1 MLPDSMIRPA
11 ALIGLALTLCA
22 CTKQETAPV
31 MHAAGPDVILQRET
45 ETIDDTVPEHAT
57 LDSLLRQNQLSAD
70 LVRAAVE
77 SAAGVFNPRQLRANR
92 PYRLVR
98 SIDGLLREFEYQID
112 ADRFLRIINRDRS
125 QPAVLEAE
133 VLPYEKDTRTIA
145 IHATIDSEHPS
156 LIAAVQETGENIQLS
171 MSLAEIFSGQID
183 FVSDLQPGDGFEVL
197 FEKSTR
203 DGEFAGYGA
212 ILGAR
217 FIADGREHR
226 AFRWTNAETGRAG
239 YYDEQGRSLKRF
251 MLRTP
256 LRFEPRVT
264 SGFSRNR
271 LHPVFRTYRA
281 HLGIDYAAPVGAP
294 VVAVAS
300 GTVVS
305 AGWAGGGGNQIRLR
319 HPGGYESFYL
329 HLSSFGTGIRARA
342 HVDQGQLIGRVGATG
357 TATGP
362 HLDFR
367 LRRSGVFVNPLIEH
381 SRMPPGDPISAAYL
395 PAFMTARDALLQSLE
410 TTLAAS
416 PASGAPDAVRAV
428 R

>member
-1 MLPDSMIRPA
+1 MIRPA
-11 ALIGLALTLCA
+11 ALIVLSVMLCA
-22 CTKQETAPV
+22 CRQQQTAP
-31 MHAAGPDVILQRET
+31 AAHVAKPDVVLQRET
-45 ETIDDTVPEHAT
+45 ETINDTVPEHAT

-77 SAAGVFNPRQLRANR
+77 SAASVFNPRQLRANN

-98 SIDGLLREFEYQID
+98 SVDGLLREFEYQID
-112 ADRFLRIINRDRS
+112 TDRFLRIINRDRS

-133 VLPYEKDTRTIA
+133 VMPYEKDTRTIA
-145 IHATIDSEHPS
+145 IHATIDGEHPS
-156 LIAAVQETGENIQLS
+156 LISAVLEAGENIQLA

-183 FVSDLQPGDGFEVL
+183 FVSDLQPGDGFDVL

-203 DGEFAGYGA
+203 DGQFAGYGA

-226 AFRWTNAETGRAG
+226 AYRWTNAATGRPG
-239 YYDEQGRSLKRF
+239 YYDENGRSLKRF

-264 SGFSRNR
+264 SGFSRSR

-281 HLGIDYAAPVGAP
+281 HLGVDYAAPVGAP

-300 GTVVS
+300 GTVIS
-305 AGWAGGGGNQIRLR
+305 AGWAGGGGNQIRLK
-319 HPGGYESFYL
+319 HPDGYESFYL
-329 HLSSFGTGIRARA
+329 HLSSFGTGIRAGAR
-342 HVDQGQLIGRVGATG
+342 VEQGQLIGRVGATG

-367 LRRSGVFVNPLIEH
+367 LRRNGVFVNPLVEH
-381 SRMPPGDPISAAYL
+381 SRMPPGDPIPLEYL
-395 PAFMTARDALLQSLE
+395 PTFMTARDALLQKLE
-410 TTLAAS
+410 TTLAAN
-416 PASGAPDAVRAV
+416 PASAAPEAVRAV